1 MPPGW
6 NAATSREQAH
16 LRRLTAALGDALTVD
31 DVAAATLSHALA
43 LPGVIRAGL
52 ALQHT
57 GGRQMQFAA
66 FDHETVET
74 TRVTWCLID
83 AYADVPVVAAVRDG
97 EEFYLQTSREMAR
110 RFPGVAER
118 QRERG
123 TRALVALPLSAGD
136 ERIGAL
142 LLCYAHERRFGPQDR
157 WFLSG
162 YASQVTQAVRRGLAF
177 HVQSTTSEQ
186 LQRSLM
192 PHSLPDVDGVSIG
205 THYQAGGLN
214 VDVGGDWYDVLELR
228 DGSMAFA
235 LGDVMGK
242 GVPAAI
248 VMSEVRSALRAYAI
262 LDPRP
267 PVVLER
273 LDVLVTTLA
282 VPEQIVTVIY
292 GVLAPDRRSVRYAVA
307 GHPPPLLIPATGA
320 PRVLDE
326 DIGPALGLGA
336 GPWPQNEVD
345 LPRDSSLL
353 LYSDGLVEARDLDLF
368 TGIDRL
374 VEKVAA
380 LPSRR
385 RNAREMCNRVSAL
398 MHHRDADDDVTVL
411 ALTATSRARALSAS
425 VELPGDATASRR
437 ARRFLRTTLKDWDLD
452 GDTVDTAELCV
463 SELVTNAVIH
473 SGTAPEVVARFDG
486 ELLTVLVQDRGG
498 RGTVHQVDDYDAM
511 AISGRGLT
519 LVDALTTAWSAEHSS
534 DGTTVWFELE
544 PQRRPPVEARASLH
558 SLPRAF
564 GPR

>member
-1 MPPGW
+1 MSPGW
-6 NAATSREQAH
+6 NAATSKEQGH

-31 DVAAATLSHALA
+31 DVAVATLAHALA

-57 GGRQMQFAA
+57 GGRQLQFAA
-66 FDHETVET
+66 FDRETVET
-74 TRVTWCLID
+74 ARVTWCLID
-83 AYADVPVVAAVRDG
+83 AYADVPVVTAVRDG
-97 EEFYLQTSREMAR
+97 QEIFLRSPEELDA
-110 RFPGVAER
+110 RFPGIAER
-118 QRERG
+118 QRELG
-123 TRALVALPLSAGD
+123 TRGLVALPLTAGE

-142 LLCYAHERRFGPQDR
+142 LLCYSDERSFGSQDR

-228 DGSMAFA
+228 DGSLVFA

-267 PVVLER
+267 AVVLER
-273 LDVLVTTLA
+273 LDLLVTTLA

-292 GVLAPDRRSVRYAVA
+292 GVLAPDRRTVRYAAA
-307 GHPPPLLIPATGA
+307 GHPPPLLIPAAGE
-320 PRVLDE
+320 PVVLGE
-326 DIGPALGLGA
+326 DIGPALGLGV
-336 GPWPQNEVD
+336 GPWPESQVD
-345 LPRDSSLL
+345 LARDSSLL

-385 RNAREMCNRVSAL
+385 RNAREMCSRVSAL
-398 MHHRDADDDVTVL
+398 MHHQDADDDITVL
-411 ALTATSRARALSAS
+411 ALTATSRTRALTES
-425 VELPGDATASRR
+425 VQLPGDATASGR
-437 ARRFLRTTLKDWDLD
+437 ARRFLRATLEEWGLD
-452 GDTVDTAELCV
+452 ADTVDTAELCV

-486 ELLTVLVQDRGG
+486 ELLTVLVQDHGA
-498 RGTVHQVDDYDAM
+498 RGTVHQVEDYDAE

-519 LVDALTTAWSAEHSS
+519 LVDALATAWSAEHSS

-544 PQRRPPVEARASLH
+544 PQRPKLVSV
-558 SLPRAF
+558 
-564 GPR
+564 G